1 MLDWMIM
8 MFERTDLGG
17 FWVII
22 NALVHF
28 QIYVMLF
35 VMQWCAWHVKVISR
49 KIQALKEQSG
59 GTYQGVELN
68 ISNATSREAREESS
82 LLSED
87 RPTRE
92 AVTSQIADQ
101 LISNF

>member
-1 MLDWMIM
+1 
-8 MFERTDLGG
+8 
-17 FWVII
+17 
-22 NALVHF
+22 
-28 QIYVMLF
+28 
-35 VMQWCAWHVKVISR
+35 MQWCAWHVKVIAR

-68 ISNATSREAREESS
+68 ISNATGQEAREESS

-92 AVTSQIADQ
+92 AVTDQIAGQ
-101 LISNF
+101 LISNFEPA